1 MKIQE
6 SAENYLESVLILQK
20 QKGHVR
26 SIDIVNYLDFSKPSV
41 SVAMKNLRENGYI
54 HMDDG
59 YITLTE
65 KGMEIAQ
72 TMYER
77 HTVLSQWLISLGVD
91 EKIAVEDAC
100 RMEHTMSTESF
111 TAIKNFITQNQ
122 AWKKDNPD
130 PHEDPGCLFFL
141 FISFRSRRCLCKD
154 PRLLSCRLQ
163 RSFSAPCNRRLQIR
177 GSPSLLLPPSHED
190 R

>member
-1 MKIQE
+1 MNIHE
-6 SAENYLESVLILQK
+6 SAEDYLEAILILREQL
-20 QKGHVR
+20 GMVR
-26 SIDIVNYLDFSKPSV
+26 SIDIVHHLDYTKPSV

-111 TAIKNFITQNQ
+111 TAIKNFIIQNQ
-122 AWKKDNPD
+122 A
-130 PHEDPGCLFFL
+130 
-141 FISFRSRRCLCKD
+141 
-154 PRLLSCRLQ
+154 
-163 RSFSAPCNRRLQIR
+163 
-177 GSPSLLLPPSHED
+177 
-190 R
+190 

>member
-111 TAIKNFITQNQ
+111 TAIKNFIIQNH
-122 AWKKDNPD
+122 A
-130 PHEDPGCLFFL
+130 
-141 FISFRSRRCLCKD
+141 
-154 PRLLSCRLQ
+154 
-163 RSFSAPCNRRLQIR
+163 
-177 GSPSLLLPPSHED
+177 
-190 R
+190 